1 MKSVVNKT
9 YSFKNANDTFKVLN
23 SIAPKI
29 LQVFNNTVKET
40 LTGWFFSN
48 PKEIGFALFTL
59 EKNEEIN
66 KLISDKTILLNS
78 NKPNVIMFK
87 TDSNIIEID
96 INKKTWI
103 LNNKANSIIFDPFD
117 FIDENDV
124 ITINLLKKWGFKCTH
139 KFLERIS
146 QFIKAIE
153 KSGYDITDFNNMK
166 FTFPNNNYKV
176 SYKNFNLINR
186 EGKII
191 HFYIDESGKNMTE
204 LV

>member
-139 KFLERIS
+139 
-146 QFIKAIE
+146 
-153 KSGYDITDFNNMK
+153 
-166 FTFPNNNYKV
+166 
-176 SYKNFNLINR
+176 
-186 EGKII
+186 
-191 HFYIDESGKNMTE
+191 
-204 LV
+204 